1 MQAEN
6 NNFLPVPYDGG
17 MKTGRPATS
26 QRTDF
31 GTRLHALREASGL
44 SQQEVAKQLGIS
56 QPSYALWERRTTAI
70 PVNQLTRLAEIL
82 GVRIDELFVV
92 TSHSNGTQRKGGPTG
107 KARRVF
113 EEVSRLP
120 RTRQQRILATVED
133 MLTAQRVAANA

>member
-6 NNFLPVPYDGG
+6 QKIFATAYYGL

-31 GTRLHALREASGL
+31 GTRLHALRETAGL

-70 PVNQLTRLAEIL
+70 PVDQLARLAAIL
-82 GVRIDELFVV
+82 GVRIDDLF
-92 TSHSNGTQRKGGPTG
+92 SEDPLSNGKQRKGGPVG

-113 EEVSRLP
+113 EQVNKLP
-120 RTRQQRILATVED
+120 RAQQQHILTVVEAFVRQN
-133 MLTAQRVAANA
+133 AASA